1 MWFMTCLCELYMN
14 VNLQYLF
21 QRQAGEYDEEAL
33 AFSAQLLLAN
43 PDITTLWNIRR
54 EVLLHLKDEDQRYNW
69 TVQ

>member
-1 MWFMTCLCELYMN
+1 MWFMTCLCELYMS

-33 AFSAQLLLAN
+33 AISAQLLLAN

-54 EVLLHLKDEDQRYNW
+54 EVLLHFKDEDQRYNW